1 MIVATLKTTFED
13 YQVNDIHGE
22 VLGSVDKDKKPD
34 RKIHLLFIFKSC

>member
-1 MIVATLKTTFED
+1 MIVASLKTTFED
-13 YQVNDIHGE
+13 YQVYDVHCE